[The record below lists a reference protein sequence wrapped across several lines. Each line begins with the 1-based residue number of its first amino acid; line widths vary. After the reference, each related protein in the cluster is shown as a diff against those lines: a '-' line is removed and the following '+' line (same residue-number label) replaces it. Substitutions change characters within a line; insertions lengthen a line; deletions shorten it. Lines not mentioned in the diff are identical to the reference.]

1 MKLENLDTETLGDMY
16 IGLENNPELANAIE
30 VELENRIAINT
41 NYSREHLFRESII
54 NRHALGIH
62 FIPTTESFNNYGSSI
77 TVAVSENENLEA
89 LLENYAANPPLNTF
103 GNIRLRVLVENNLSQ
118 EQIEAIDNE
127 GIDTSHI
134 SHIITV

>member
-16 IGLENNPELANAIE
+16 IGLENNPELADAIQ

-54 NRHALGIH
+54 NNHALGIH
-62 FIPTTESFNNYGSSI
+62 FIPTTESFDNYGSSI
-77 TVAVSENENLEA
+77 TAAVSANENLQA
-89 LLENYAANPPLNTF
+89 LLENYAANPQLNTF

-118 EQIEAIDNE
+118 EQIEAIENE

-134 SHIITV
+134 SHIFTV

>member
-1 MKLENLDTETLGDMY
+1 MKLEKLDTETLGDMY

-41 NYSREHLFRESII
+41 NYSREYLFRESII
-54 NRHALGIH
+54 NRRALGIH

-77 TVAVSENENLEA
+77 TVAVSASENLEA
-89 LLENYAANPPLNTF
+89 LLENYSANPPLNTF
-103 GNIRLRVLVENNLSQ
+103 GNIRLTVLVENNLSQ
-118 EQIEAIDNE
+118 EQIEALNNE